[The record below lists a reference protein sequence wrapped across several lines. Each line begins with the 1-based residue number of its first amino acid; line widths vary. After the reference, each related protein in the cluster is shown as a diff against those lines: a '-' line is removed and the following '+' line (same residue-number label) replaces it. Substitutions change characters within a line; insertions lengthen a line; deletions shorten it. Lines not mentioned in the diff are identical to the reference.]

1 MQHKG
6 QILEKAV
13 RESGIPLTKITKR
26 INKSRR
32 WIYNAFEN
40 PNLSIDYITEIG
52 EIIHYDFSDALIEL
66 KKFNSSSLKKA
77 GLLNEEYPEYW
88 KNKYLDLLEKYNE
101 ILERKLV

>member
-6 QILEKAV
+6 QALEKAV

-26 INKSRR
+26 MNKSRR

-40 PNLSIDYITEIG
+40 PNLGIDYIIEIG
-52 EIIHYDFSDALIEL
+52 EIIHYDFSDVLVEL
-66 KKFNSSSLKKA
+66 KKFRATAVDKSDATDKEGS
-77 GLLNEEYPEYW
+77 EYW
-88 KNKYLDLLEKYNE
+88 KNKYLDLIEKYNE